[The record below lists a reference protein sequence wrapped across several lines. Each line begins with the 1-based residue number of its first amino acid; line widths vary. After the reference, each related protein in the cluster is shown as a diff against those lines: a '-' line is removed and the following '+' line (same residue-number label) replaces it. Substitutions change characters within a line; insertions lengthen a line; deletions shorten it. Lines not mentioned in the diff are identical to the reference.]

1 MNGISVEVRLWS
13 AAPENLAL
21 ETDVI
26 HVWCASLVV
35 SAARVQSL
43 LRTLAPDEI
52 SRADRFYFPKDR
64 ERFIVARGLLRLILS
79 RYLEMEP
86 SQVRFC
92 YGKHG
97 KPALAEGSVDD
108 ALRFNLSHSNGLAL
122 YAITHGREI
131 GVDIEYMRADFPGL
145 EVADQFFSAREVGI
159 LRALPP
165 GRRQEVFFTLWTLKE
180 AYVKARGGGLTES
193 LAEVDVSAV
202 LGEAVSLLRI
212 SGDTR
217 DFSPWLL
224 QRLAPAPGYSGALAV
239 EARVEKV
246 SCPSFGTT

>member
-1 MNGISVEVRLWS
+1 
-13 AAPENLAL
+13 
-21 ETDVI
+21 
-26 HVWCASLVV
+26 
-35 SAARVQSL
+35 
-43 LRTLAPDEI
+43 
-52 SRADRFYFPKDR
+52 
-64 ERFIVARGLLRLILS
+64 
-79 RYLEMEP
+79 MEP